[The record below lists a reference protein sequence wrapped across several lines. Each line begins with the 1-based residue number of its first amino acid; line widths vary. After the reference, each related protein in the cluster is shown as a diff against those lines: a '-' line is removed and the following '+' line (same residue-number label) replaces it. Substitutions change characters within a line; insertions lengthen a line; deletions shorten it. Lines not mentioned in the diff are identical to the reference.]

1 MKNIKN
7 ILFISIFM
15 LLFFYNQ
22 TSYALSKYALST
34 YAPFGGSYNVD
45 LVANNAVI
53 ASMPT
58 IGSNG
63 VKYYSIAP
71 PNQEG
76 VIIDSTTSRPS
87 GTIKCLGNYLQGD
100 YLYAGLHESYA
111 FHRVFA
117 YMPTAGFS
125 IKGLPAY
132 QINSNTF
139 FTLYSQNGITQ
150 GWKNISASAC
160 SKTYMGPLGASD
172 FTVQFPFEVR
182 LYIKDIAL
190 DGKIIIPAAM
200 IAGYTRM
207 FQDIGTPTI
216 IVPAEKA
223 TIKLNLTNTIINYP
237 TNCSSNIDNLNINHQ
252 TLNAMEFNSKETRT
266 ITYQCAQAQSAKVKF
281 ALDYVTDND
290 PQKRIPLKS
299 GSNTIYSELSLYD
312 ASSNQRG
319 KTIETTIDKIKNI
332 QVESH
337 LYGLNA
343 EPGKYSGSAWVIAT
357 YL

>member
-7 ILFISIFM
+7 ILFISMFM

-22 TSYALSKYALST
+22 ISYAASS
-34 YAPFGGSYNVD
+34 YAPFGGSYNMD
-45 LVANNAVI
+45 LIANNAVV

-71 PNQEG
+71 PNQAG
-76 VIIDSTTSRPS
+76 IVIDSTTSRPS
-87 GTIKCLGNYLQGD
+87 GTTKCLGNYLKGD
-100 YLYAGLHESYA
+100 YLYAGLHPSYA
-111 FHRVFA
+111 YHRVFA

-125 IKGLPAY
+125 INGLPAY

-150 GWKNISASAC
+150 GWQNISATGC
-160 SKTYMGPLGASD
+160 SNLDMGPLDASI
-172 FTVQFPFEVR
+172 FNAQFPFEVR
-182 LYIKDIAL
+182 LYVKEIAL

-200 IAGYTRM
+200 IAGYTRI
-207 FQDIGTPTI
+207 FQDFGTPTI
-216 IVPAEKA
+216 NVPAEKA

-252 TLNAMEFNSKETRT
+252 TLDATNFNSKEIRT
-266 ITYQCAQAQSAKVKF
+266 IIYQCEKAQSAKVKF

-290 PQKRIPLKS
+290 PQKRLPLKS
-299 GSNTIYSELSLYD
+299 GNNTIYSELTLYD

-337 LYGLNA
+337 LSGLNA
-343 EPGKYSGSAWVIAT
+343 EPGKYNGSAWVIAN